1 MVNKWDLVEKDSKTA
16 DKYKKEILEKIA
28 PIDYVPVIFASALN
42 KQRIFQVIEK
52 AVEVFDNK
60 SKRIPTSQIND
71 KMLPEI
77 QHYPPPAIKG
87 KFIQIKYITQVK
99 AHFPSFAFFCN
110 LPQYIQPSYER
121 FLENKMRSYFDFE
134 GVPIRIIFRK
144 K

>member
-1 MVNKWDLVEKDSKTA
+1 
-16 DKYKKEILEKIA
+16 
-28 PIDYVPVIFASALN
+28 LN

-52 AVEVFDNK
+52 AVEIYNNK
-60 SKRIPTSQIND
+60 SKKVPTSQIND

-99 AHFPSFAFFCN
+99 SHFPSFAFFCN

-121 FLENKMRSYFDFE
+121 FLENKLRSYFDFE